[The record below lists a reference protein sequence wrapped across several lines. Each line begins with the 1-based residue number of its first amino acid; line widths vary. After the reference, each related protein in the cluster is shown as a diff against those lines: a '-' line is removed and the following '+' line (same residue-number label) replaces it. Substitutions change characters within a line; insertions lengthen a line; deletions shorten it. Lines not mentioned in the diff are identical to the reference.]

1 MSIGTFELTLMK
13 KYLSNQKLRQE
24 EKKENFKDL
33 PSVNKDREQ
42 KKKEPWNKGL
52 CRRNRK
58 NNMANRKNSF
68 WLTAKESRGN
78 RKINLNKL
86 ITNHAKQEMCK
97 NRKNSYDTTIWRWTS
112 ITSKEDNGKDNKRS
126 NPRIFLEIKKV
137 QLN

>member
-1 MSIGTFELTLMK
+1 
-13 KYLSNQKLRQE
+13 
-24 EKKENFKDL
+24 
-33 PSVNKDREQ
+33 
-42 KKKEPWNKGL
+42 
-52 CRRNRK
+52 
-58 NNMANRKNSF
+58 MANRKNSF

-126 NPRIFLEIKKV
+126 NPRIFLEIKKI